1 MRVECQFEPWLQE
14 MFSAL
19 DFMARDGRW
28 GAINSFLAEQGAGD
42 HPGYPIAILRFTY
55 TWPKDRLTEWGPLL
69 ERTHADLLHRGFDA
83 DKLLRGLTDK

>member
-42 HPGYPIAILRFTY
+42 HPGYPIAILRCGETVAR
-55 TWPKDRLTEWGPLL
+55 PDRQMTRQELG
-69 ERTHADLLHRGFDA
+69 
-83 DKLLRGLTDK
+83 